1 MDPAAY
7 VLEPFSDE
15 QQELIEAALPKA
27 ADAIETF
34 VRSGIEVAM
43 SAFNSTSSIE

>member
-7 VLEPFSDE
+7 VLQPFTNE
-15 QQELIEAALPKA
+15 QQQLIDDALPLA

-34 VRSGIEVAM
+34 VRSGIDSAM
-43 SAFNSTSSIE
+43 SAFNSVASGA